1 MHNREREE
9 EIKCS
14 RSKTREKEH
23 EERRENM
30 VELKKETKSK
40 DLYLKCLIFQSIG
53 IQCSLISYSVEFNGY
68 RNGFFRIIF

>member
-1 MHNREREE
+1 
-9 EIKCS
+9 
-14 RSKTREKEH
+14 
-23 EERRENM
+23 M